1 MYPNARSQ
9 VRVNNLFRDVFD
21 VKVGVHQGSVLSP
34 LLFIIVL
41 EALSRKF
48 RTSCP
53 WELLYADDLVLIA
66 DTMDELLS
74 KLGNWKKHLEAKGL
88 RVNMGKT
95 KIMIS
100 GKDLHS
106 LRDAGKHPCGVCRK
120 GVGSN
125 SILCCGCQLWIHK
138 KCSGIKGKMT
148 ADPSYK
154 CKRCMGIC
162 RPIDGRPE
170 NHVTL
175 EGSKLDVVESFR
187 YLGDELC
194 LGGGCELATIAR
206 SRATWGKFRE
216 FLPLLSSST
225 ISLARRG
232 MLFNSCAREAL
243 LYASVC
249 WALRSEDI
257 QRSLRNERAMLRWML
272 RVKAEDDVSLHD
284 MYSRLSLQPLES
296 RLRINRLR
304 WYGHVDRSEGWIKRC
319 NEIVVTGCQG
329 RSRPRKS
336 WQELVTDDL
345 LLWNIDPNMVHE
357 RPKWKNALKTAMK
370 SPTRGN
376 RGKVAQSG

>member
-1 MYPNARSQ
+1 
-9 VRVNNLFRDVFD
+9 
-21 VKVGVHQGSVLSP
+21 
-34 LLFIIVL
+34 
-41 EALSRKF
+41 
-48 RTSCP
+48 
-53 WELLYADDLVLIA
+53 
-66 DTMDELLS
+66 
-74 KLGNWKKHLEAKGL
+74 
-88 RVNMGKT
+88 MGKT

-100 GKDLHS
+100 GKNLHS
-106 LRDAGKHPCGVCRK
+106 LRDSGKHPCGVCRK

-138 KCSGIKGKMT
+138 KCSGIKGKLT

-154 CKRCMGIC
+154 CKRCMGLC

-194 LGGGCELATIAR
+194 PGGGCELATIAR
-206 SRATWGKFRE
+206 SRAAWGKFRE
-216 FLPLLSSST
+216 LLPLLSSST

-232 MLFNSCAREAL
+232 MLFNSCVRGAL
-243 LYASVC
+243 LHANVC
-249 WALRSEDI
+249 WALRREDI
-257 QRSLRNERAMLRWML
+257 QCLLRNERAMLRWML
-272 RVKAEDDVSLHD
+272 RVRAEDGVSLHD

-304 WYGHVDRSEGWIKRC
+304 WYGHVERSEGWIKRC
-319 NEIVVTGCQG
+319 NKIVVTGCQG
-329 RSRPRKS
+329 RGRPRKS
-336 WQELVTDDL
+336 WKESVTDDL
-345 LLWNIDPNMVHE
+345 RLWNIDPNMVHD

-376 RGKVAQSG
+376 RGKAAQSG